1 MPEYNGAERVCP
13 GADGC
18 GRFTQ
23 TQDRDYEYESNEK
36 ILTVTDTAGIPVK
49 SRGTAAHRV

>member
-1 MPEYNGAERVCP
+1 MPEYNGAERLCP

-23 TQDRDYEYESNEK
+23 MQDRDYESNEK
-36 ILTVTDTAGIPVK
+36 C
-49 SRGTAAHRV
+49 